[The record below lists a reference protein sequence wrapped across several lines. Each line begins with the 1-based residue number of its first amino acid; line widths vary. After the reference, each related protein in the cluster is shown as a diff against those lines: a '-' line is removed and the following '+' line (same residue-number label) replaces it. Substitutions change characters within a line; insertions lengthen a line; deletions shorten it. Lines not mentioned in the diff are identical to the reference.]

1 MLLFVSCFSAFPL
14 SFQLPLMALLKAT
27 AEMLNKNFRRSSN
40 PLCYFSK
47 FILISYLAMTSV
59 TFWIL
64 FQDSWCGLHFQI
76 KVLEAQC
83 SYLSK
88 ITAAP
93 VCVLGGDARG
103 CHSSQV
109 WWVVLVSVLGCS
121 VFPSRAWEQQVVNCV
136 VGHVDTQEVTL
147 LALSHQSPACQP
159 PRPKH
164 IEISQLIFSSVIR
177 TADDVD
183 LQKAVHNISKG
194 VRLLIS

>member
-1 MLLFVSCFSAFPL
+1 MHYKVALLTVKLDRCVVLALPLLLKQYCPGSTPCLKLWEVLYIKNRLLVMLLFVSCFSAFPL
-14 SFQLPLMALLKAT
+14 SFQLPLMVLLKAT

-83 SYLSK
+83 SYLNK

-93 VCVLGGDARG
+93 VRVLGGDARG
-103 CHSSQV
+103 CHSS
-109 WWVVLVSVLGCS
+109 
-121 VFPSRAWEQQVVNCV
+121 
-136 VGHVDTQEVTL
+136 
-147 LALSHQSPACQP
+147 
-159 PRPKH
+159 
-164 IEISQLIFSSVIR
+164 
-177 TADDVD
+177 
-183 LQKAVHNISKG
+183 
-194 VRLLIS
+194 